1 MDREYALSLINNK
14 ILLHSILTF
23 NLESKADKDK
33 LPAKVASFFENYP
46 QFMQGLN
53 KNSFLLKPA
62 NFAAAEFLDFKDLK
76 TRILLLDDAD
86 FEQILLYLGACVYAP
101 YITKIVI
108 KKDLACIQTALG
120 KNVYDFVMQH
130 GRYVVGTIS
139 LQEYALLEPE
149 YIVDVTIKAGS
160 IQKKVNATAARR
172 YELADQRRQSIV
184 GVNQYVNLA
193 EKKLKFRKAPAVPP
207 TRATAAAR
215 MRIFRSRSWK

>member
-1 MDREYALSLINNK
+1 MMMDREYALSLINNK

-149 YIVDVTIKAGS
+149 YIVDVTIKAGVALIDHYAKDLLS
-160 IQKKVNATAARR
+160 PYNELLYKRIEKFSVNEDYSTLNLNSEKVYSLIRFIA
-172 YELADQRRQSIV
+172 
-184 GVNQYVNLA
+184 VNEINL
-193 EKKLKFRKAPAVPP
+193 K
-207 TRATAAAR
+207 
-215 MRIFRSRSWK
+215 WKDLFA

>member
-1 MDREYALSLINNK
+1 MMDREYALSLINNK
-14 ILLHSILTF
+14 ILLHAILAF
-23 NLESKADKDK
+23 NLDSKADKNK
-33 LPAKVASFFENYP
+33 LPAKVSSFFENYP

-62 NFAAAEFLDFKDLK
+62 NFATAEFLDFKDLK
-76 TRILLLDDAD
+76 TRILLLDDSD

-130 GRYVVGTIS
+130 GRYVVGTLS

-149 YIVDVTIKAGS
+149 YIVDVTIKAGIALIDHYAKDLLS
-160 IQKKVNATAARR
+160 PYNELLYKRIEKFSVNEDYSTLNLNSEKVYSLIRFIA
-172 YELADQRRQSIV
+172 
-184 GVNQYVNLA
+184 VNEINL
-193 EKKLKFRKAPAVPP
+193 K
-207 TRATAAAR
+207 
-215 MRIFRSRSWK
+215 WKDLFA